1 MFKEHLTKSKSTY
14 FSHLIWAITAGV
26 RLIYAGITSIIHGI
40 IPTVFDGVAP
50 KTIINI
56 YHSHLVNHPNDE
68 YKDMIKQARRDYE

>member
-14 FSHLIWAITAGV
+14 FLHLTWAVLAGFK
-26 RLIYAGITSIIHGI
+26 LIYAGITSIIHGF
-40 IPTVFDGVAP
+40 IPTIFDGVAP

>member
-14 FSHLIWAITAGV
+14 FSHLIWAVLAGFK
-26 RLIYAGITSIIHGI
+26 LIYAGITSIIHGI